1 MPMNFARDPVRVL
14 IDAEMLHAAELAK
27 GLLHV
32 NRTIASPVDTL
43 TGILGEMV
51 WAQHY
56 FGDWRKHNLIRNKG
70 QADFQSIEI
79 KTSAFRFNPK
89 LNLLVREEYSK
100 KRKPKYYVQI
110 IIDTEPRQ
118 PKILPDT
125 PAYICGFATADQVEQ
140 APLRQETKKGGGSA
154 GYRTKFIPILKL
166 HPIQELPKD
175 LKQF

>member
-1 MPMNFARDPVRVL
+1 MNFARDPIRVV
-14 IDAEMLHAAELAK
+14 ITAEMLHAAELAT
-27 GLLHV
+27 GLVHV
-32 NRTIASPVDTL
+32 NRTIASPLDTL

-51 WAQHY
+51 WAQYY
-56 FGDWRKHNLIRNKG
+56 FGDWNKHNLIRNKG
-70 QADFQSIEI
+70 QADFNSIEI

-89 LNLLVREEYSK
+89 LNLLVREDYSK
-100 KRKPKYYVQI
+100 NRKPNYYVQI
-110 IIDTEPRQ
+110 IIDVQARL
-118 PKILPDT
+118 PKILPNT
-125 PAYICGFATADQVEQ
+125 NAFICGFATTDEVEQ